1 MSSPL
6 PLALQAGEGARV
18 SFANIDLFIKADSA
32 ATNGHCSAFE
42 YNVPARFPGPALHYH
57 RRMEE
62 IFYVLEGTV
71 TFHLG
76 DKKTEARQGAFVY
89 VPAGSIHTFS
99 NPSDKPARMLV
110 IDTPGGFEGYF
121 EGLSRLMAKE
131 TDWPPADTSRLVN
144 LMAEYDTY
152 PAGV

>member
-1 MSSPL
+1 MQTPL
-6 PLALQAGEGARV
+6 PLAWQAGEGTHV
-18 SFANIDLFIKADSA
+18 SFANINLYIKADSP
-32 ATNGHCSAFE
+32 ATNGRWSAFE
-42 YNVPARFPGPALHYH
+42 YHVPAAFPGPPLHYH
-57 RRMEE
+57 RQMEE
-62 IFYVLEGTV
+62 IFYVLEGVV

-76 DKKTEARQGAFVY
+76 DKAMEARQGAFVY

-121 EGLSRLMAKE
+121 EGLSQLMAE
-131 TDWPPADTSRLVN
+131 EPAWPPADTGSLQR

-152 PAGV
+152 PV